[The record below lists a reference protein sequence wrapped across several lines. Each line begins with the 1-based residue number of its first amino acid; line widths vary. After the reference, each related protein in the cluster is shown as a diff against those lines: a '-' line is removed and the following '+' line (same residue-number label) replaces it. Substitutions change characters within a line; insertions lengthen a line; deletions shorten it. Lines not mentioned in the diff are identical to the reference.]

1 MDIIVSYTL
10 LHYRIMIKHH
20 QPQPHKEWTYH
31 TELISLV
38 QLKKNLSELS
48 QLFRAGT
55 KTFLSFFPVQ
65 HYFLVDHFL
74 MKRKAS
80 LSACT

>member
-10 LHYRIMIKHH
+10 LHYRIMIQHH

-38 QLKKNLSELS
+38 QLKKIFQNFLNFLELVLKLS
-48 QLFRAGT
+48 
-55 KTFLSFFPVQ
+55 
-65 HYFLVDHFL
+65 
-74 MKRKAS
+74 
-80 LSACT
+80 